1 MVFIQHSNTPNSL
14 PLHNRKSKLS
24 FRGCFLGLILEIY
37 FIYTYTGFRTKTAS
51 SSTQQSLYIS
61 PSHRYGSLVK
71 ASMAKPALLK
81 TSGRLLTCS
90 SQVCPLISKT
100 SEGFSHLP
108 PTEKI
113 KEYCFSYKTDFFFCR
128 NYITHYIPFHSKYEV
143 EKPFVE
149 LLIDQFFFFSPKFL
163 PPHPLP
169 KSSEEAPS

>member
-1 MVFIQHSNTPNSL
+1 
-14 PLHNRKSKLS
+14 
-24 FRGCFLGLILEIY
+24 
-37 FIYTYTGFRTKTAS
+37 
-51 SSTQQSLYIS
+51 
-61 PSHRYGSLVK
+61 
-71 ASMAKPALLK
+71 MAKPALLK

-149 LLIDQFFFFSPKFL
+149 LLIDQVFFFLPSSSPRPPPQEFRRGSFL
-163 PPHPLP
+163 RLSLATFLT
-169 KSSEEAPS
+169 SSSKTGWKVSSFIEAGVQQTWTDKQFNIDIFQHYNFFLYAYCLAKDGFR